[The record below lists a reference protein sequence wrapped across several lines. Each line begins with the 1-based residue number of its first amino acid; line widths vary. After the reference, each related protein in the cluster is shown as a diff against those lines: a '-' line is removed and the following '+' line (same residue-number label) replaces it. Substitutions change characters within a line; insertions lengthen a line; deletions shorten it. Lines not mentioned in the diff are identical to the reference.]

1 VQRFLH
7 RSAVKAPGILFAF
20 AEVVQSHPRLG
31 HGFVNSVVKQ
41 KGRWT
46 MSDSSIVNLF
56 AQHEFLRGLSERH
69 RMILASGARP
79 FTAKAG
85 QVLAQEG
92 QRTHAFFLIRSG
104 NVVLESALPGGD
116 GLLIQSVGQ
125 GEIVGWSWLVPPH
138 VWQFR
143 CRAVDDVEGISF
155 DAQWLR
161 DLCERDESLGYHLL
175 KQLVTVMAQRLAGTR
190 RHLVELYRS
199 PRSA

>member
-1 VQRFLH
+1 
-7 RSAVKAPGILFAF
+7 
-20 AEVVQSHPRLG
+20 
-31 HGFVNSVVKQ
+31 
-41 KGRWT
+41 
-46 MSDSSIVNLF
+46 MSNSSIVNLL

-79 FTAKAG
+79 FTAKPG

-92 QRTHAFFLIRSG
+92 ERTHAFFLIRSG
-104 NVVLESALPGGD
+104 NVALESMFPDGD
-116 GLLIQSVGQ
+116 GLLIQTVGP
-125 GEIVGWSWLVPPH
+125 GEVVGWSWLVPPH

-155 DAQWLR
+155 EAEWLR
-161 DLCERDESLGYHLL
+161 DLCERDQSLGYHLL

-190 RHLVELYRS
+190 RHLAELSES